1 MKLFKN
7 GACLEKQQRLLLL
20 GSQMETGGAQRV
32 LLNQADWF
40 HQQGYAVTVAF
51 LYDKEMLQTEW
62 QKNAA
67 FPIVNLHARR
77 PGAGGL
83 GNLFRLMS
91 GIFRTWRLICS
102 RNFDAIETFTHH
114 SNLIGLPLAWL
125 CGVPV
130 RIATHHGRIHNFSK
144 YLQKIHS
151 WMINGGI
158 ATKLVAVTEPTQQ
171 AAIDEGIQSTRIEV
185 IHNGVQISD
194 VSQEIK
200 DCIRTELAIPLDGK
214 CLISVGRLATE
225 KGHAVLIDA
234 FSHVA
239 AVFPLAHLVLAG
251 GGALMDELKSTAQ
264 AGGFGDRIHFLGVR
278 NNIPELLAASDLFI
292 LPSHSEGLPMALLEA
307 LAMGI
312 PTVCT
317 AVGGIPEV
325 IRDGKTGRLVP
336 PNDPVI
342 LAKVIAELLNDE
354 YQCQK
359 LSQAG
364 KLLIMQNY
372 SIGSMCRK
380 YEQLMF
386 P

>member
-1 MKLFKN
+1 MRPSQN

-40 HQQGYAVTVAF
+40 HQHGYAVTVAF

-62 QKNAA
+62 QKNTA

-77 PGAGGL
+77 PGAGAFI
-83 GNLFRLMS
+83 NLFQLIG
-91 GIFRTWRLICS
+91 GIFQAWRLVNSGNI
-102 RNFDAIETFTHH
+102 DAIETFTHH

-130 RIATHHGRIHNFSK
+130 RIATHHGRIHNFPAL
-144 YLQKIHS
+144 LQKLHS
-151 WMINGGI
+151 WMINRGI
-158 ATKLVAVTEPTQQ
+158 ATKLVAVTEPTRQ
-171 AAIDEGIQSTRIEV
+171 AAMDEGIQSTRIEV
-185 IHNGVQISD
+185 IQNGVQLSD
-194 VSQEIK
+194 VSQQIK
-200 DCIRTELAIPLDGK
+200 DRIRTELAIPLDGK
-214 CLISVGRLATE
+214 CLISVGRLAPE
-225 KGHAVLIDA
+225 KGHAVLINA

-312 PTVCT
+312 PTICT
-317 AVGGIPEV
+317 AVGGIPAV
-325 IRDGKTGRLVP
+325 IQDGETGRLIP
-336 PNDPVI
+336 PNDPEI
-342 LAKVIAELLNDE
+342 MAKVIKELLLDAN
-354 YQCQK
+354 QCQK

-364 KLLIMQNY
+364 KLLIAEKY
-372 SIGSMCRK
+372 SVESMCRK
-380 YEQLMF
+380 YEQLLF

>member
-1 MKLFKN
+1 MKPFKS

-32 LLNQADWF
+32 QLNQADWF
-40 HQQGYAVTVAF
+40 HQHGYAVTVAF
-51 LYDKEMLQTEW
+51 LYDKEILQTEW

-83 GNLFRLMS
+83 GNLFRLLS
-91 GIFRTWRLICS
+91 GIFRAWRLICS
-102 RNFDAIETFTHH
+102 GNIDAIETFTHH

-130 RIATHHGRIHNFSK
+130 RIATHHGRIHNFPVL
-144 YLQKIHS
+144 LQKLHS
-151 WMINGGI
+151 WMINWGI
-158 ATKLVAVTEPTQQ
+158 ATQLVAVTEPTRQ
-171 AAIDEGIQSTRIEV
+171 AAIDEGIQATRIGV
-185 IHNGVQISD
+185 IQNGVQISN

-200 DCIRTELAIPLDGK
+200 DRIRTELEIPLDGK
-214 CLISVGRLATE
+214 CLISVGRLAPE
-225 KGHAVLIDA
+225 KGHAVLIEA
-234 FSHVA
+234 FSHIA
-239 AVFPLAHLVLAG
+239 AGFPSMHLMLAG
-251 GGALMDELKSTAQ
+251 GGALMDELRSQAQ
-264 AGGFGDRIHFLGVR
+264 ARGFSDRIHFLGVR

-292 LPSHSEGLPMALLEA
+292 LPSYSEGLPMALLEA

-317 AVGGIPEV
+317 AVGGIPTV
-325 IRDGKTGRLVP
+325 IQDSKTGRLVP

-342 LAKVIAELLNDE
+342 MAKVIAELLNDE
-354 YQCQK
+354 SQCQK

-364 KLLIMQNY
+364 KLLIEEKY
-372 SIGSMCRK
+372 SVESMCRK